1 MLNAKKTKEIKVKI
15 AQMEAKVVSLNELLF
30 CPKSWEN

>member
-1 MLNAKKTKEIKVKI
+1 MLNAKKTNEIKDII

-30 CPKSWEN
+30 CKSSWEN